1 MLCLLMDLC
10 FARLFI
16 LAMIVA
22 NWHVKLCFISKKSL
36 RPRRMKLTNCYFPS
50 EKLST
55 CVTIARF
62 LGRRI
67 VLSRVACSL
76 DSIIAKEIATTS
88 RDGLR
93 QLLWTLFQGLRFG
106 VFRTC
111 LRAIQIEHL
120 GGASGEAWRPCFGQK
135 PWPIFDQKFGRISAK
150 IFGQFSAKTLADF
163 RHKKCSLLDFCFS
176 TF

>member
-1 MLCLLMDLC
+1 MDLC

-50 EKLST
+50 EGLST
-55 CVTIARF
+55 CDTIARF

-76 DSIIAKEIATTS
+76 DSIIAKEIATMS

-93 QLLWTLFQGLRFG
+93 QLLWTLFQGSFWGVLDVPQSDPNRASWGCVWRGLEAMLR
-106 VFRTC
+106 
-111 LRAIQIEHL
+111 
-120 GGASGEAWRPCFGQK
+120 P
-135 PWPIFDQKFGRISAK
+135 
-150 IFGQFSAKTLADF
+150 KTLADF
-163 RHKKCSLLDFCFS
+163 RPKVWPNFGQNFWSVFGQNLGRFS
-176 TF
+176 TQKMFTSGFLL